1 MRYVWMLAAAA
12 SLAACH
18 NRGQDE
24 VGAAPERGDTTAVTA
39 SDTTK
44 AVPTDSTMGQRPGAN
59 DTTMV
64 NASDSTAAGVT
75 ADSAYAPSPSGNAPS
90 DTSAMSSD
98 STKAG
103 AWDSTSVSPTDTTKQ
118 Q

>member
-44 AVPTDSTMGQRPGAN
+44 AMPTDSTMGAQPST

-64 NASDSTAAGVT
+64 KASDSTSAGVT
-75 ADSAYAPSPSGNAPS
+75 ADSSYAPSPSGNAPS
-90 DTSAMSSD
+90 DTSTMSTD

-103 AWDSTSVSPTDTTKQ
+103 AYDSTSVAPSDSTKQ

>member
-24 VGAAPERGDTTAVTA
+24 VGAAPQKGDTTAVTA

-44 AVPTDSTMGQRPGAN
+44 AVPTDSTMGAQPAVS

-64 NASDSTAAGVT
+64 KASDSTSAGVT
-75 ADSAYAPSPSGNAPS
+75 ADSAYAPSPSAPS
-90 DTSAMSSD
+90 DSAS
-98 STKAG
+98 AG
-103 AWDSTSVSPTDTTKQ
+103 AWDSTSVSPSDTTKKQ
-118 Q
+118 